1 MICRRCGRKADRG
14 WRFCPNC
21 GAGLEQQGRSLFDD
35 IFSRFR
41 REFKQMDKLFD
52 KEFEVLDLSPF
63 FRAPH
68 TLEGTGT
75 PRGTGRPRRSGFTI
89 KITRRNREQP
99 RVDVKTFGNLDRNE
113 VRREV
118 AEEMKDLGI
127 EAPLMASQ
135 EEGPSEKP
143 KASEEKPHQEPARF
157 TEEPK
162 TQVRSVGTGVAV
174 EMELPDVKSEGD
186 IEINELESSV
196 EVRARA
202 GDKAYFKII
211 TKPERLSVTSKRFER
226 GRLHLEFS

>member
-1 MICRRCGRKADRG
+1 MICRKCGRKVEKG

-21 GAGLEQQGRSLFDD
+21 GAGLEQRGGSIFDD

-41 REFKQMDKLFD
+41 REFKDMDKLFD

-63 FRAPH
+63 FRNLHAQ
-68 TLEGTGT
+68 GGAGT
-75 PRGTGRPRRSGFTI
+75 PSDAGRPRRSGFTI
-89 KITRRNREQP
+89 KITRSNRERP
-99 RVDVKTFGNLDRNE
+99 RVDVKTFGNLDRND

-118 AEEMKDLGI
+118 AGEMRELGMK
-127 EAPLMASQ
+127 APLMAGQ
-135 EEGPSEKP
+135 EEGRKP
-143 KASEEKPHQEPARF
+143 EEEKSHHEPARF

-162 TQVRSVGTGVAV
+162 TRVRSTGTGVTV

-186 IEINELESSV
+186 IEINALESSV

-211 TKPERLSVTSKRFER
+211 TKPGGFSVTSKRFEK
-226 GRLHLEFS
+226 GRLYLGFS

>member
-1 MICRRCGRKADRG
+1 MICRRCGKKADRG

-21 GAGLEQQGRSLFDD
+21 GSSLEQQGRSIFDD
-35 IFSRFR
+35 IFARFR
-41 REFKQMDKLFD
+41 REFGEMDKMFD

-63 FRAPH
+63 FRARSP
-68 TLEGTGT
+68 EGA
-75 PRGTGRPRRSGFTI
+75 PRPRSSGFTI
-89 KITRRNREQP
+89 KITRRNREHP
-99 RVDVKTFGNLDRNE
+99 RVDVKTFGNVDRNE

-127 EAPLMASQ
+127 KAAPMGALQ
-135 EEGPSEKP
+135 KERRHERPKPLEKP
-143 KASEEKPHQEPARF
+143 QQEPAKF
-157 TEEPK
+157 TEEPR
-162 TQVRSVGTGVAV
+162 THVRSVGTRVTV

-211 TKPERLSVTSKRFER
+211 TKPERFSVTSKRFER
-226 GRLHLEFS
+226 GRLYLEFS